1 MSAPDNDH
9 LVSTLL
15 KLDRSRLEKLK
26 DDPKRSVVYRA
37 QIDGRSYVLKVYRAQ
52 HWKRWLRLSPSWR
65 EWRKARLLAAGGV
78 RCSFPLSQPLNA
90 DGELLIL
97 PFVDGRAMHHLAR
110 SCQDRQLRL
119 RLACAVGRQ
128 IRRLLDLGLVN
139 RDQKLS
145 NLIADAACVQEG
157 DEPVMIDPLG
167 IRKLRDGRQIVKMF
181 ATLLR
186 TTLREGPISV
196 REGMRCLKT
205 AMGDAALARVI
216 LGELER

>member
-1 MSAPDNDH
+1 MSAPDQTQP
-9 LVSTLL
+9 VAALL
-15 KLDRSRLEKLK
+15 ELDRSKLEKLK
-26 DDPKRSVVYRA
+26 DDPQRSVVYRA
-37 QIDGRSYVLKVYRAQ
+37 QLDGRSYVLKVYRVQ
-52 HWKRWLRLSPSWR
+52 RWKMWLRMSPSWR
-65 EWRKARLLAAGGV
+65 EWRWAKQLAAGGV
-78 RCSFPLSQPLNA
+78 RCSLPVSQPLDA

-97 PFVDGRAMHHLAR
+97 PYVDGRAMHHLAR

-119 RLACAVGRQ
+119 QLACGVGRQ

-145 NLIADAACVQEG
+145 NLIADAACVDGG

-167 IRKLRDGRQIVKMF
+167 IRRLRSGKQIVKMF

-196 REGMRCLKT
+196 REGMRCLKA

-216 LGELER
+216 LGELEG